1 MKKKKFQI
9 SPKVARWIKKRL
21 PLFLI
26 CFAVLIGIGF
36 VASFATSPGNG
47 GGGGGSTRPP
57 GTVLGP
63 SSGENAPIV
72 PELPEEPDEG
82 DEEDLVYSE
91 GLEYKSNGDG
101 TCSVIGIGTFTGTD
115 LVIPSKSPEGD
126 KVVKIGELAFL
137 DEAHLLSVK
146 LPSTLKDL
154 GLHCFKGC
162 TCLTTFVIPDSVT
175 SVSFGALEG
184 CLAIESITLPFL
196 GKSKTDESLTFLG
209 YIWGAAKCAEN
220 SSYVPPAL
228 TDVTLTGDRCPAYG
242 FYGLTY
248 LERVNLSDEV
258 TEIEV
263 AAFHSCKALESSL
276 KTTLFHFPR
285 DLKTIAVNA
294 FYKCSNFEYLLFPEG
309 LETIGYGSF
318 AECTK
323 IEVLELPDSVKK
335 VEHYA
340 FSGATAL
347 RIADLG
353 DGLLY
358 LGRGSFDGCDKLSNY
373 VVPPH
378 LDYVGEKCLPSHL
391 EPTYVSD
398 WLYYCSSTGSF
409 SIREGTY
416 GIVYEACRG
425 VKSIHL
431 PSSLKIISN
440 RAFYCNN
447 ALKTVTCDPECVL
460 DSVKYYAFDGCTSLT
475 SFSVPVRMIEYNAFS
490 GCSQLQ
496 NFSVSAVCNCIGSNA
511 FSRCS
516 ALTSVDFES
525 CTYWYVIDSSLPI
538 SSGLLED
545 PGEAATLLT
554 ETYVS
559 KQWNYIFSGSND

>member
-47 GGGGGSTRPP
+47 GGGGGSIRPP
-57 GTVLGP
+57 GSVLGP

-175 SVSFGALEG
+175 NVSFGALEG

-196 GKSKTDESLTFLG
+196 GKSKTDESKTFLG
-209 YIWGAAKCAEN
+209 YIWGAVTYKEN

-258 TEIEV
+258 TKIEV
-263 AAFHSCKALESSL
+263 QAFYSCKALESSF

-285 DLKTIAVNA
+285 DLKTIATNA

-318 AECTK
+318 SYCTK
-323 IEVLELPDSVKK
+323 IEVLELPDSVKR
-335 VEHYA
+335 VEQFA
-340 FSGATAL
+340 FYENTAL

-358 LGRGSFDGCDKLSNY
+358 LGPLSFSNCVKLSNY

-378 LDYVGEKCLPSHL
+378 LDYVGYNCLPSHL
-391 EPTYVSD
+391 KTTYVSD
-398 WLYYCSSTGSF
+398 WLYCCFSTGSF
-409 SIREGTY
+409 SILEGIY
-416 GIVYEACRG
+416 GIVQGACES
-425 VKSIHL
+425 VTSIYL
-431 PSSLKIISN
+431 PSSLKIIEGYAFNSN
-440 RAFYCNN
+440 K

-460 DSVKYYAFDGCTSLT
+460 DSVGKYAFSDCTSLT
-475 SFSVPVRMIEYNAFS
+475 SFSVPVRRIENNAFQR
-490 GCSQLQ
+490 CSKLQ
-496 NFSVSAVCNCIGSNA
+496 NFSVSAVCNYIGANA
-511 FSRCS
+511 FLSCS

-525 CTYWYVIDSSLPI
+525 CTYWYVSDSSLPF

-545 PGEAATLLT
+545 PGEAAALLT
-554 ETYVS
+554 KTYTSEVW
-559 KQWNYIFSGSND
+559 KYIFSGSND